1 MSNKEPANSDAV
13 EWFYYRPGRGG
24 QKDSGSETVTYLTR
38 PSRSSIYV
46 EECLDLHRIYLAS
59 LRLVESLGDGVKFAD
74 PGSVARWL
82 GGRVVGWPGGPVVG
96 WPVGGRVVRWS
107 GTCPGLPTAGI
118 ISSRQSLYM
127 FANLEK
133 H

>member
-1 MSNKEPANSDAV
+1 MRFYNPEPSENMSNKEPANSDAV
-13 EWFYYRPGRGG
+13 EWFYYRPGRRG

-74 PGSVARWL
+74 PGSVAWAWFFCLVFHREQT
-82 GGRVVGWPGGPVVG
+82 V
-96 WPVGGRVVRWS
+96 S
-107 GTCPGLPTAGI
+107 
-118 ISSRQSLYM
+118 
-127 FANLEK
+127 
-133 H
+133 